1 MMNAIPLAPL
11 NLAEI
16 APGFGDPTRDSQ
28 VVFRRLMDAIAR
40 PGTIQELSFAPN
52 PPAGLG
58 RAAAAVALTL
68 FDFETPV
75 WLDPALRVGVAAD
88 WLRFHCACP
97 LTDNPLEAAFAIILD
112 AQASPPLAAFNPGDA
127 KYPDRSTTLI
137 LEVPS
142 LVGGLCATLQGPG
155 IKDRTAIAPAGLERG
170 FWTQVQ
176 NNHQAFQYG
185 VDLVF
190 AAGDLIAGLPRS
202 TRVTI
207 KGD

>member
-1 MMNAIPLAPL
+1 MNALPIAPL

-16 APGFGDPTRDSQ
+16 APGFVDPTRDSQ
-28 VVFRRLMDAIAR
+28 AVFRRVMDAIAR
-40 PGTIQELSFAPN
+40 PGTIQDLSFAP
-52 PPAGLG
+52 PPPVGLG

-68 FDFETPV
+68 FDFETLV
-75 WLDPALRVGVAAD
+75 WLDPALRGGAAAD
-88 WLRFHCACP
+88 WLRFHCTCP
-97 LTDNPLEAAFAIILD
+97 LTDDPAQAAFAVVVD
-112 AQASPPLAAFNPGDA
+112 VPAAPPLAAFNPGEA

-137 LEVPS
+137 LETPS

-155 IKDRTAIAPAGLERG
+155 IKDRTSIAPAGLDRA
-170 FWTQVQ
+170 FWAQVQ
-176 NNHQAFQYG
+176 DNHQKFQFG
-185 VDLVF
+185 VDLVL